1 MTLPLTDPTDQPSN
15 RLRPTLKL
23 TAAAAMAST
32 LVACG
37 GGGGG
42 QTAQPGTG
50 GTGSYAS
57 GPITGFGSVIINGIR
72 YEYDDDITVRNDD
85 DDGLQETALK
95 LGATIEV
102 EGSTVTPAATAG
114 GLARATATSFRVVN
128 EFKGPFSYTSGDTF
142 RMLGQDMLVNMAT
155 VYEGASDL
163 ADAQSK
169 VNTTCRFAEVY
180 AYYNTHTQNYTVTRF
195 ECDDSASE
203 YRLYGLVSNLNV
215 NTSSSTFTFNING
228 LTISGSSDM
237 LTGLTLTDGE
247 TVRVRMSAGNYDIIN
262 ETGTAT
268 RITVRNRRAPDTDKA
283 EVKGLI
289 DSRTESAGVVTF
301 NVNGLPVRVSSSTEL
316 EDRLTLESLVNGA
329 RVEVEGRI
337 VDGVLQARE
346 VELEDSVELE
356 ARAERQEFVGL
367 ISSPLRNLDGNG
379 GVFTLTTSSGR
390 VFQVTYEDTDLD
402 DILPNQIANG
412 FRVEVK
418 GRLSSDGESLTA
430 TEIDAEDD

>member
-1 MTLPLTDPTDQPSN
+1 MTLPLITPTDLPPN

-23 TAAAAMAST
+23 TAAAAIACT

-57 GPITGFGSVIINGIR
+57 GPISGFGSVIVNGIR

-102 EGSTVTPAATAG
+102 EGSAVTPATTAG

-142 RMLGQDMLVNMAT
+142 RMLGQDMLVNTAT
-155 VYEGASDL
+155 VYEGASSL
-163 ADAQSK
+163 ADAASRIGS
-169 VNTTCRFAEVY
+169 TCPFAEVY
-180 AYYNTHTQNYTVTRF
+180 GYYDATSQSYTVTRF
-195 ECDDSASE
+195 ECDDDADD
-203 YRLYGLVSNLNV
+203 YRLFGPVSNLNG
-215 NTSSSTFTFNING
+215 STFKIND
-228 LTISGSSDM
+228 LTVNYTSQLISGQTINNGTFVRIR
-237 LTGLTLTDGE
+237 LNANTYNTGT
-247 TVRVRMSAGNYDIIN
+247 

-268 RITVRNRRAPDTDKA
+268 RITTRTLRAPDTDKA

-316 EDRLTLESLVNGA
+316 EDGLTLASLVNGA

-346 VELEDSVELE
+346 VELEDIVELE

>member
-1 MTLPLTDPTDQPSN
+1 MTLPLITPTDLPPN

-23 TAAAAMAST
+23 TAAAAIACT

-57 GPITGFGSVIINGIR
+57 GPISGFGSVIVNGIR

-102 EGSTVTPAATAG
+102 EGSAVTPATTAG

-142 RMLGQDMLVNMAT
+142 RMLGQDMLVNTAT
-155 VYEGASDL
+155 VYEGASSL
-163 ADAQSK
+163 ADAASRIGS
-169 VNTTCRFAEVY
+169 TCPFAEVY
-180 AYYNTHTQNYTVTRF
+180 GYYDATSQSYTVTRF
-195 ECDDSASE
+195 ECDDDADD
-203 YRLYGLVSNLNV
+203 YRLFGPVSNLNG
-215 NTSSSTFTFNING
+215 STFKIND
-228 LTISGSSDM
+228 LTVNYTIE
-237 LTGLTLTDGE
+237 LLDGE
-247 TVRVRMSAGNYDIIN
+247 PIRAGNVVNVRLNKLAYDTLN
-262 ETGTAT
+262 DAQAT
-268 RITVRNRRAPDTDKA
+268 RITVRTRRAPDTDKA

-289 DSRTESAGVVTF
+289 NGRSESAGVLTF
-301 NVNGLPVRVSSSTEL
+301 NINGLPVRVVSGTTEL
-316 EDRLTLESLVNGA
+316 EDGLTLASLVNGE

-346 VELEDSVELE
+346 VEREDDDELE
-356 ARAERQEFVGL
+356 ERAERQEFVGS
-367 ISSPLRNLDGNG
+367 ISVAERNLANNG
-379 GVFTLTTSSGR
+379 GSFTLTTSGGR
-390 VFQVTYEDTDLD
+390 VFTVTYLDTALDEDITSS
-402 DILPNQIANG
+402 QIADGN
-412 FRVEVK
+412 RVEVK
-418 GRLSSDGESLTA
+418 GRLGSDGSSLTA
-430 TEIDAEDD
+430 TEIDQEDD

>member
-1 MTLPLTDPTDQPSN
+1 MTLPLTTPTDLPPN

-23 TAAAAMAST
+23 TAAAAIACT

-57 GPITGFGSVIINGIR
+57 GPISGFGSVIVNGIR

-85 DDGLQETALK
+85 DDGLQESALK

-102 EGSTVTPAATAG
+102 EGSAVTPATTAG

-142 RMLGQDMLVNMAT
+142 RMLGQDMLVNTAT
-155 VYEGASDL
+155 VYEGASSL
-163 ADAQSK
+163 ADAASRIGS
-169 VNTTCRFAEVY
+169 TCPFAEVY
-180 AYYNTHTQNYTVTRF
+180 GYYDATSQSYTVTRF
-195 ECDDSASE
+195 ECDDDADD
-203 YRLYGLVSNLNV
+203 YRLFGPVSNLNG
-215 NTSSSTFTFNING
+215 STFKINDLTVNYTSELVSGQTINDGTFVRIRLNAN
-228 LTISGSSDM
+228 TYN
-237 LTGLTLTDGE
+237 TGT
-247 TVRVRMSAGNYDIIN
+247 

-268 RITVRNRRAPDTDKA
+268 RITTRTLRAPDTDNA

-316 EDRLTLESLVNGA
+316 EDGLTLASLVNGA

-346 VELEDSVELE
+346 VELEDDDELE
-356 ARAERQEFVGL
+356 DRAERQEFVGL
-367 ISSPLRNLDGNG
+367 ISSPLPNPGGNG

-390 VFQVTYEDTDLD
+390 VFQVTYEDAALD

>member
-1 MTLPLTDPTDQPSN
+1 MTLPLNTPTDLPPN

-23 TAAAAMAST
+23 TAATAMACT

-57 GPITGFGSVIINGIR
+57 GPITGFGSVIVNGIR

-102 EGSTVTPAATAG
+102 EGSTVTPATTAG

-128 EFKGPFSYTSGDTF
+128 EFKGPFSYTAGETF
-142 RMLGQDMLVNMAT
+142 RMLGQDMLVNNAT
-155 VYEGASDL
+155 IYEGATGL
-163 ADAQSK
+163 ADAASRIGS
-169 VNTTCRFAEVY
+169 TCPLAEVY
-180 AYYNTHTQNYTVTRF
+180 GYYDAISQSYTVTRF
-195 ECDDSASE
+195 ECDDDADD
-203 YRLYGLVSNLNV
+203 YRLFGPVSNLNG
-215 NTSSSTFTFNING
+215 STFKINDLTVNYTSGLVSGQTINNGTF
-228 LTISGSSDM
+228 
-237 LTGLTLTDGE
+237 
-247 TVRVRMSAGNYDIIN
+247 VRIRLNANTYNVGT

-268 RITVRNRRAPDTDKA
+268 RITTRTRRAPDTDKA
-283 EVKGLI
+283 EIKGLI

-301 NVNGLPVRVSSSTEL
+301 NVNGLPVRVSGSTEL
-316 EDRLTLESLVNGA
+316 EDGLTLASLVNGE

-346 VELEDSVELE
+346 VELEDDDELE
-356 ARAERQEFVGL
+356 DRAERQEFVGL
-367 ISSPLRNLDGNG
+367 ISGAVRNEATNG
-379 GVFTLTTSSGR
+379 GSFTLTTSGGR
-390 VFQVTYEDTDLD
+390 VFTVTYLDTALD
-402 DILPNQIANG
+402 DDITSSQITTGN
-412 FRVEVK
+412 RVEVK
-418 GRLSSDGESLTA
+418 GRLGSDGGSLTA
-430 TEIDAEDD
+430 AEIDQEDD